1 MTAVI
6 EVKNLK
12 KTYIT
17 PFLRKRVEAVKDVS
31 FQVNRG
37 EVFGFLGPNGAGKT
51 TTIRTM
57 MGLIFASSGSIKLFG
72 HEIPSR
78 EARNK
83 LGFLPEAPYFYDY
96 LTLDELI
103 DLTGRLFRLDAKE
116 RRIRAD
122 KLVELVGMKHA
133 RQKPLKSYS
142 KGMLQRAGIAQALV
156 NDPELVVFDEPM
168 GGLDPVGRKEVRDI
182 IFSLR
187 DQGKTVFFSSHI
199 LADVEMVAD
208 RIAIVTK
215 GRVSEVGTLRELV
228 SDSLRHTEITV
239 RKESQE
245 FSIPDSDFVEETR
258 ERNDE
263 VRLRLKAGANV
274 DEFVA
279 KLRTSGAKIVSV
291 VPANETLEDVF
302 VRRAKEQEA

>member
-1 MTAVI
+1 MSTVI
-6 EVKNLK
+6 EIENLQ

-17 PFLRKRVEAVKDVS
+17 PFLRRRVEAVKDVS
-31 FQVNRG
+31 FTVNKG

-57 MGLIFASSGSIKLFG
+57 MGLIFPTAGKIRIFG

-78 EARNK
+78 KAREK

-103 DLTGRLFRLDAKE
+103 DLTGRLFGISSQERKE
-116 RRIRAD
+116 RAN
-122 KLVELVGMKHA
+122 KLVKLVGMEHA

-187 DQGKTVFFSSHI
+187 DEGKTVFFSSHI

-208 RIAIVTK
+208 RIAIVTH

-228 SDSLRHTEITV
+228 SDSLRHTEITA
-239 RKESQE
+239 RKDDDSFTVPE
-245 FSIPDSDFVEETR
+245 SDFIEETR
-258 ERNDE
+258 HRGDE
-263 VRLRLKAGANV
+263 VRLRLRAGANV
-274 DEFVA
+274 DDFVTS
-279 KLRTSGAKIVSV
+279 LRTAGAKIVSI

-302 VRRAKEQEA
+302 VRRAKETTE